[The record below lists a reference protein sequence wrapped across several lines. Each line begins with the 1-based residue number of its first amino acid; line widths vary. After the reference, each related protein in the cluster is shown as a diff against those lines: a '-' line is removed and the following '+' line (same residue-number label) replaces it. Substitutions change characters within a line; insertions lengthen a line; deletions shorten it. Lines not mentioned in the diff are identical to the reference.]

1 MKKQLKSF
9 YTYVTAAAV
18 VIIGATSCQKDLS
31 GASTANTTGTVAV
44 TTSTSSTI
52 TVATNGGTTTSG
64 SSTTS
69 DSVLVIHNCEKGQHR
84 DSVAASALPATI
96 TTYLTTNYTGYVFN
110 KAFAVKD
117 TTGTVKGYVVIV
129 NYNGNPV
136 GLLFAADGTFVKVL
150 EQREKGDLDG
160 DGWHRGGRFDNRDG
174 QHRDTLALTS
184 LSTTITSYFTA
195 NYASDTLTK
204 AFSTKDGS
212 ILVISKNNGAFATLF
227 TSAGVFVKRVALPLP
242 VIKAALANIAQSSL
256 PSTVLSYLSTTYPNY
271 VFDKADSVT
280 VNGVLKGYVVI
291 IDANNTRYC
300 LAFDASGSFVAAKAI
315 W

>member
-1 MKKQLKSF
+1 MKKQLKTT
-9 YTYVTAAAV
+9 YTYFIAAAL

-31 GASTANTTGTVAV
+31 SRTTTDTSGTVV

-52 TVATNGGTTTSG
+52 TVAVNGGTTTTG
-64 SSTTS
+64 GTAT

-96 TTYLTTNYTGYVFN
+96 QAYLTTNYSGYTFN

-117 TTGTVKGYVVIV
+117 TTGAVKSYVVII
-129 NYNGNPV
+129 NYNGKPV
-136 GLLFAADGTFVKVL
+136 AALFSADGTFVKVL

-184 LSTTITSYFTA
+184 LSAAITTYFTA
-195 NYASDTLTK
+195 NFAGDTLTK
-204 AFSTKDGS
+204 AFTIKDGS
-212 ILVISKNNGAFATLF
+212 ILVISKNNGLFANLF
-227 TSAGVFVKRVALPLP
+227 TSTGVFVKRVALPLQEL
-242 VIKAALANIAQSSL
+242 KAKLADVAQTAL
-256 PSTVLSYLSTTYPNY
+256 PSNVQAYLSATYPNY

-280 VNGVLKGYVVI
+280 LNGVLKGYIVLI
-291 IDANNTRYC
+291 NSNNTRYC
-300 LAFDASGSFVAAKAI
+300 VAFDASGNFVAAKAI

>member
-1 MKKQLKSF
+1 MKKQLKTT
-9 YTYVTAAAV
+9 YTYFIAAAL

-31 GASTANTTGTVAV
+31 SKTTADISGTVV

-52 TVATNGGTTTSG
+52 TVAVNGGTTTTG
-64 SSTTS
+64 GATTT
-69 DSVLVIHNCEKGQHR
+69 DSVLVVHNCERGQHR

-96 TTYLTTNYTGYVFN
+96 QAYLTANYSGFTFN

-117 TTGTVKGYVVIV
+117 TTGAVKSYVVII
-129 NYNGNPV
+129 NYNGKPIAA
-136 GLLFAADGTFVKVL
+136 LFSADGTFVKVL

-184 LSTTITSYFTA
+184 LSATITTYLTA
-195 NYASDTLTK
+195 NFAGDTLTK
-204 AFSTKDGS
+204 AFTTKDGS
-212 ILVISKNNGAFATLF
+212 ILVITKNNGLFATLF
-227 TSAGVFVKRVALPLP
+227 TSTGVFVKRVALPLQEL
-242 VIKAALANIAQSSL
+242 KAKLADVAQTAL
-256 PSTVLSYLSTTYPNY
+256 PSNVQAYLSTTYPNY

-280 VNGVLKGYVVI
+280 LNGVLKGYIVLI
-291 IDANNTRYC
+291 NSNNTRYC
-300 LAFDASGSFVAAKAI
+300 VAFEASGNFVAVKAI